1 MLDPGGLI
9 AVTCRVMT
17 PRVVAIGG
25 GKGGVGKSLV
35 AANVGIFLATLGKRV
50 VLVDGSFGAPNLHI
64 FAGVPRPTRSLS
76 EALAPGGPT
85 LDELAVATHVPG
97 VRLVA
102 GVSDP
107 PWVAEP
113 GPAGVKI
120 IADQLRQLPADWVVV
135 DLGSGLGSHTL
146 ELFLEADIGLLV
158 AVPDPTSIEL
168 MHRFI
173 KAAFLKHLERKH
185 LTHLAPGR
193 HRGSPD
199 SVVPGGAEPRL
210 EGGTPSPL
218 EVYLGAVEA
227 QAPELPQLR
236 EAILGFAPHLVINA
250 ARSKSD
256 MELGRAVASVVRRR
270 LGAPI
275 RYLGH
280 LEYDEAVWAST
291 RRRRPL
297 LIEHPET
304 RVAKCFERVA
314 RGLLAVRPPSM
325 DGEVLPADSH
335 YELLEVP
342 PTASFEDIR
351 RANRRIRD
359 IYGAESIA
367 ISGLFDPASLEAV
380 HRRLDLAY
388 TSLMDA
394 AKRKEYDM
402 ELFPDGVP
410 MPVSLPAQPLGA
422 EVLTPRQPAKVDDP
436 ATLAARPPM
445 PDITP
450 HTEFTGPLLRQ
461 IREAIGIELREIAER
476 SKIGMAYLNALEAEV
491 FTKLPAAV
499 YVRGFLS
506 EYARALGLDGERV
519 KQTYLAR
526 FRATRP
532 SADDEDEHR
541 DHRERKTTD
550 GLVTIGKPVK
560 P

>member
-1 MLDPGGLI
+1 MS
-9 AVTCRVMT
+9 

-50 VLVDGSFGAPNLHI
+50 VLVDGAFGAPNLHI
-64 FAGVPRPTRSLS
+64 FAGVPRPARSLS
-76 EALAPGGPT
+76 EAFAPGGPT
-85 LDELAVATHVPG
+85 LQELAVPTHVPG

-102 GVSDP
+102 GVFDP
-107 PWVAEP
+107 PAMAEP
-113 GPAGVKI
+113 PPEVVRALV
-120 IADQLRQLPADWVVV
+120 AQLRALAADWVVV
-135 DLGSGLGSHTL
+135 DLGPGLASPTL
-146 ELFLEADIGLLV
+146 ELFVEADIGVLV

-168 MHRFI
+168 MHRFVR
-173 KAAFLKHLERKH
+173 AAFLAS
-185 LTHLAPGR
+185 LAR
-193 HRGSPD
+193 RGLPHH
-199 SVVPGGAEPRL
+199 VPRADDPKRRPMDH

-218 EVYLGAVEA
+218 EIYLAAVEA
-227 QAPELPQLR
+227 RAKDLDALR
-236 EAILGFAPHLVINA
+236 AAILGFSPHLLVNS

-256 MELGRAVASVVRRR
+256 MELGRAVASVARRR
-270 LGAPI
+270 LGAPL

-314 RGLLAVRPPSM
+314 RAILAARPPSS
-325 DGEVLPADSH
+325 DGDVLPSDSH

-367 ISGLFDPASLEAV
+367 ISGLYDPASLEAV

-388 TSLMDA
+388 TTLMDA
-394 AKRKEYDM
+394 AKRKEYDF

-410 MPVSLPAQPLGA
+410 MPVAPPAGA
-422 EVLTPRQPAKVDDP
+422 PGTGPAVPARTPKPDDSVNVVRPA
-436 ATLAARPPM
+436 M
-445 PDITP
+445 PDLSP

-461 IREAIGIELREIAER
+461 IREAVGVELREIAER
-476 SKIGMAYLNALEAEV
+476 SKIGMAYLQALEAEL
-491 FTKLPAAV
+491 FAKLPAPV
-499 YVRGFLS
+499 YVRGFLA
-506 EYARALGLDGERV
+506 EYARALGLDAERV

-526 FRATRP
+526 YKAARP
-532 SADDEDEHR
+532 SPDDD
-541 DHRERKTTD
+541 DDPREP
-550 GLVTIGKPVK
+550 GLSRPAKP
-560 P
+560 